1 MQDSKNFKKNNLFNR
16 FFLVFFFKFILHKN
30 RAIMTVNQILSKKGR
45 EVFSVLP
52 TITVFEALG
61 VMSEKNIG
69 AILIIENTQLKGI
82 LSERDYA
89 RKIALKAKSSK
100 KTFVNEIMEEN
111 VVIVKPSDNLDYCM
125 ELMDSK
131 RVRHLP
137 VSENDIIIGIISIS
151 DVVKSIIEIQKET
164 IKHLDSYISQ

>member
-1 MQDSKNFKKNNLFNR
+1 
-16 FFLVFFFKFILHKN
+16 
-30 RAIMTVNQILSKKGR
+30 MTVNQILSKKGK
-45 EVFSVLP
+45 EVYSVTS
-52 TITVFEALG
+52 TITVYEALG

-69 AILIIENTQLKGI
+69 AILIIEDTVLKGI

-100 KTFVNEIMEEN
+100 KTFVYEIMEEN
-111 VVIVKPSDNLDYCM
+111 VVTVKPSDKLEYCM
-125 ELMDSK
+125 ELMDTK

-137 VSENDIIIGIISIS
+137 VIENNIIIGIISIS
-151 DVVKSIIEIQKET
+151 DVVKAIIEMQKET

>member
-1 MQDSKNFKKNNLFNR
+1 
-16 FFLVFFFKFILHKN
+16 
-30 RAIMTVNQILSKKGR
+30 MTVNQILAKKGK
-45 EVFSVLP
+45 EVYSVP
-52 TITVFEALG
+52 STITVYEALG

-69 AILIIENTQLKGI
+69 AILVIEDTVLKGI

-100 KTFVNEIMEEN
+100 KTFVYEIMEEN
-111 VVIVKPSDNLDYCM
+111 VVTVKPSDNLEYCM
-125 ELMDSK
+125 ELMDAK

-137 VSENDIIIGIISIS
+137 VIENNIIIGIISIS

>member
-1 MQDSKNFKKNNLFNR
+1 
-16 FFLVFFFKFILHKN
+16 
-30 RAIMTVNQILSKKGR
+30 
-45 EVFSVLP
+45 
-52 TITVFEALG
+52 
-61 VMSEKNIG
+61 MSEKNIG
-69 AILIIENTQLKGI
+69 AILIIEDTVLKGI

-100 KTFVNEIMEEN
+100 KTFVYEIMEKD
-111 VVIVKPSDNLDYCM
+111 VVTVKPSDSLDYCM

-137 VSENDIIIGIISIS
+137 VKENETIIGIISIS
-151 DVVKSIIEIQKET
+151 DVVKAIIEMQKAT

>member
-1 MQDSKNFKKNNLFNR
+1 
-16 FFLVFFFKFILHKN
+16 
-30 RAIMTVNQILSKKGR
+30 MTVNQILSKKGR

-111 VVIVKPSDNLDYCM
+111 VVVVKPSDNLDYCM

-151 DVVKSIIEIQKET
+151 DVVKAIIEIQKET

>member
-1 MQDSKNFKKNNLFNR
+1 
-16 FFLVFFFKFILHKN
+16 
-30 RAIMTVNQILSKKGR
+30 MTVNQILSTKGK
-45 EVFSVLP
+45 EVYSVLS
-52 TITVFEALG
+52 TITVYEALG

-69 AILIIENTQLKGI
+69 AILIIEDTILKGI

-100 KTFVNEIMEEN
+100 KTFVYEIMEKE
-111 VVIVKPSDNLDYCM
+111 VVTVKPSDSLDYCM

-137 VSENDIIIGIISIS
+137 VSEENTVIGIISIS
-151 DVVKSIIEIQKET
+151 DVVKAIIEMQKNT

>member
-1 MQDSKNFKKNNLFNR
+1 
-16 FFLVFFFKFILHKN
+16 
-30 RAIMTVNQILSKKGR
+30 MTVNQILAKKGK
-45 EVFSVLP
+45 EVFSVP
-52 TITVFEALG
+52 STITVYEALG

-69 AILIIENTQLKGI
+69 AILIIEDTVLKGI

-100 KTFVNEIMEEN
+100 KTFVYEIMEVD
-111 VVIVKPSDNLDYCM
+111 VVTVKPSDNLDYCM
-125 ELMDSK
+125 ALMDAK

-137 VSENDIIIGIISIS
+137 VIENDIVIGIISIS
-151 DVVKSIIEIQKET
+151 DVVKAIIEMQKET

>member
-1 MQDSKNFKKNNLFNR
+1 
-16 FFLVFFFKFILHKN
+16 
-30 RAIMTVNQILSKKGR
+30 MTVSQILSKKGK

-52 TITVFEALG
+52 TITVYEALG

-69 AILIIENTQLKGI
+69 AILIIEDTVLKGI

-100 KTFVNEIMEEN
+100 KTFVYEIMEED
-111 VVIVKPSDNLDYCM
+111 VVTVKPADNLEYCM
-125 ELMDSK
+125 ELMDAK

-137 VSENDIIIGIISIS
+137 VIENNIIIGIISIS
-151 DVVKSIIEIQKET
+151 DVVKSIIEMQKET